1 MFFQKLC
8 TENSFF
14 SWWHLVSF
22 VNGTVYKNNVLL
34 DKEIFQWNC
43 CASNWTFQYKTLWSA
58 SWFRK
63 FSKIMKQTSRSVK
76 VVAIDESKFGK
87 RKFKYL
93 IMVHILWVFGFLVAL
108 NVEVSPPPKAFLHY
122 SSRSSSA
129 SPLTNG
135 SFCNA
140 LKFCPDGCWK
150 AYSTLHDKGYVHK
163 TVKHNKEFVLIWE
176 HIPTELYDT
185 IRYDRRD

>member
-1 MFFQKLC
+1 
-8 TENSFF
+8 
-14 SWWHLVSF
+14 
-22 VNGTVYKNNVLL
+22 
-34 DKEIFQWNC
+34 
-43 CASNWTFQYKTLWSA
+43 
-58 SWFRK
+58 
-63 FSKIMKQTSRSVK
+63 
-76 VVAIDESKFGK
+76 
-87 RKFKYL
+87 
-93 IMVHILWVFGFLVAL
+93 MVHILWVFGFLVAL

-176 HIPTELYDT
+176 HTPTELREDNNLENFFASRNSNPLLNINAKICVSLT
-185 IRYDRRD
+185 GQ